1 MGKGKLKKWEENSTF
16 DNVFQPE
23 MDDIVEGKKYKAGT
37 WKKTVFGNTNPLVLE
52 LGCGKGEYTVGQARL
67 FPNKNFLGVDIK
79 GHRFWRGA
87 KTSKEEKLENV
98 AFLRT
103 RIEFIDRFFEMDEVD
118 EIWLTFSDPQPKDEK
133 GTKRIT
139 GPYFMEK
146 YKKFLKNNGIV
157 HIKTDNKMLYSW
169 SLEELKNANYE
180 ILEST
185 DDLYG
190 NFLKTQEPIMQEILQ
205 FQTHYERIFIDYT
218 KTINYIKLKLR

>member
-1 MGKGKLKKWEENSTF
+1 MGKGKLKKWKENESF

-23 MDDIVEGKKYKAGT
+23 MADIVDGKKFMAGQ
-37 WKKTVFGNTNPLVLE
+37 WHEKVFGNNNPIVLE

-87 KTSKEEKLENV
+87 KTSKEEGLSNT

-103 RIEFIDRFFEMDEVD
+103 RIEFIDHFFEPNEVA
-118 EIWLTFSDPQPKDEK
+118 EIWLTFSDPQPKNEK
-133 GTKRIT
+133 GNKRLT

-146 YKKFLKNNGIV
+146 YKKFLTPQGLV
-157 HIKTDNKMLYSW
+157 HIKTDNKMLYNW
-169 SLEELKNANYE
+169 SLEELKNAGHE
-180 ILEST
+180 IVAFT

-190 NFLKTQEPIMQEILQ
+190 HFLTKQSPLMQEILS
-205 FQTHYERIFIDYT
+205 FKTHYEKIFIDFT
-218 KTINYIKLKLR
+218 KTINYIQLRLK